1 MYTFLVGFAL
11 CVDLLSSVGFVL
23 CVHFLLSSFLFPLGF
38 ALCTYL
44 DLIWQAALG
53 ESKKSDNALMY
64 VKVDDQKLAIGT
76 LSIDKFPQVQFD
88 LVFDKEFE
96 LSHTSKTTS
105 VFFSGYKVEQPMEED
120 EYPFWC

>member
-1 MYTFLVGFAL
+1 MDCIYFSLFYFWIAL
-11 CVDLLSSVGFVL
+11 
-23 CVHFLLSSFLFPLGF
+23 H
-38 ALCTYL
+38 TY

-64 VKVDDQKLAIGT
+64 VKIDDQKLAIGT
-76 LSIDKFPQVQFD
+76 LSVDKNPHIQFD

-105 VFFSGYKVEQPMEED
+105 VFFTGYKVEQPFEED
-120 EYPFWC
+120 EYPFLALN

>member
-1 MYTFLVGFAL
+1 MYLLSSVGFAL
-11 CVDLLSSVGFVL
+11 CVN
-23 CVHFLLSSFLFPLGF
+23 FLLSSFLCWVCSVYLIGF
-38 ALCTYL
+38 NP
-44 DLIWQAALG
+44 QAALG
-53 ESKKSDNALMY
+53 ESKKSDSALMY

-76 LSIDKFPQVQFD
+76 LSIDKYPQIQFD

-120 EYPFWC
+120 EYPFWRRIIF

>member
-1 MYTFLVGFAL
+1 LL
-11 CVDLLSSVGFVL
+11 CSVGLYLLFSVL
-23 CVHFLLSSFLFPLGF
+23 LWIAPY
-38 ALCTYL
+38 TY

-64 VKVDDQKLAIGT
+64 VKIDDQKLAIGT
-76 LSIDKFPQVQFD
+76 LSVDKNPHIQFD

-105 VFFSGYKVEQPMEED
+105 VFFTGYKVEQPFEED
-120 EYPFWC
+120 GYPFLALN

>member
-1 MYTFLVGFAL
+1 MCRIVFPL
-11 CVDLLSSVGFVL
+11 DLLY
-23 CVHFLLSSFLFPLGF
+23 
-38 ALCTYL
+38 T
-44 DLIWQAALG
+44 LIWQAALG

-64 VKVDDQKLAIGT
+64 VKVGDQKLAIGT
-76 LSIDKFPQVQFD
+76 LSIDKYPQIQFD

-120 EYPFWC
+120 EYPFWR